1 MKKANKKATD
11 KVVDVT
17 KVTPEVQKRALEFHK
32 IWKSGERSIPKIAE
46 MLNVKE
52 NTLRGQMDTIAA
64 VVGQTDPE
72 VTSRFYYVR
81 KYAYK
86 SAKSKSSTA
95 NSKKKIATGQI
106 KSDKKTIK
114 SANTEE
120 TTKNESIDSINHE
133 SLDGLFDTVI
143 NKANDLVNG
152 LETFVKK
159 HSIAES
165 SEANKEELR

>member
-1 MKKANKKATD
+1 MKKTNKKATD

-17 KVTPEVQKRALEFHK
+17 KVTPEVKERALKFHE

-81 KYAYK
+81 KYTYK
-86 SAKSKSSTA
+86 SAKSKSSKA
-95 NSKKKIATGQI
+95 NTKKKANTGQI
-106 KSDKKTIK
+106 KSDEKTTKTADTEDIKIK
-114 SANTEE
+114 SAEPVNQ
-120 TTKNESIDSINHE
+120 E
-133 SLDGLFDTVI
+133 SLDVLFDTVI
-143 NKANDLVNG
+143 NDAEALVKG
-152 LETFVKK
+152 VDTFVEK

-165 SEANKEELR
+165 SEANKEELK